1 MLAFKDYQERVLDR
15 FDAYLAEL
23 AAAKIKSDKIDH
35 ANALQED
42 SDLRLP
48 KLDWPAVAWK
58 AMQAN
63 GLIPQRKAGNHLAPF
78 SPRFD
83 ELGNPVPAVCY
94 KIPTGGGKTLLA
106 TASVSAMLGKLL
118 MKNTGFILWI
128 VPNEA
133 IYTQTKKSLEN
144 REHPYRQLLDKTA
157 AGRVKLLEKGD
168 RLDERDV
175 QKNLCVMLLMLQS
188 AGRESK
194 ESLKMFRDRGNVF
207 GFVPDESD
215 AEAHAELKLAI
226 PNLDCYEA
234 SLYTANTP
242 LVKSSLGNV
251 LKIVRPIIVMDEQQ
265 KAYTPLAFKTLFSF
279 NPQFVLELSAT
290 PKDLLPKNDTHYY
303 ANVLVDVL
311 GSDLEREGMVKLPL
325 NVKVKAG
332 NDWRD
337 CLREASERLTSLQI
351 CADRYQ
357 SDGGRY
363 IRPILLVQVER
374 VGADQ
379 RDGINI
385 HAEDAK
391 EYLLKLGYAED
402 EIAIKTSEKNE
413 LKAEGNQDLLSPQCR
428 IRAIITKA
436 ALQEGWDCPFA
447 YVLCSLAASRNMS
460 AMTQL
465 TGRILRQPYAEK
477 TGVVALD
484 ECYVYC
490 NHDATR
496 EVIEGIKKGLE
507 ADGMADLA
515 VQVREFDGEAGGSDS
530 MPTKRK
536 LNRRQEFAKTEIYFP
551 KVLWSEGGMVRDL
564 DYERDVLLGI
574 DWDSVD
580 VDAIAQRVPINA
592 VAPSSQMFKVRA
604 NVEDGHGVVEAD
616 QAVAVDECVEFD
628 SVYVVRAV
636 NDIVPNAWQAYDL
649 TERLVQALKARG
661 FDDAKLGR
669 LSSVI
674 IEQLRKGIEEQ
685 RDDMAEIKFME
696 NVDHGLI
703 QFRLRTDGNNWKV
716 PQTIDTELPESAPQL
731 LRNSGSATE
740 KSIFAPV
747 YAADYNMEERDFA
760 CYIDEYKALK
770 WWHRNVAKA
779 GQYSVQGWRKNKV
792 YPDFLFALSEVD
804 GKERLMVWET
814 KGDQLAGNLDSDYKE
829 KLLAKISD
837 AFSIDASKA
846 AGQMEIEVEKGTLV
860 QCELVLMSDWKSRF
874 GNLQKDA

>member
-1 MLAFKDYQERVLDR
+1 MLAFKDYQQRVLDT
-15 FDAYLAEL
+15 FDAYLGEL
-23 AAAKIKSDKIDH
+23 GIAKIKADKIDH
-35 ANALQED
+35 ANELQD
-42 SDLRLP
+42 DPDLRLP
-48 KLDWPAVAWK
+48 KLDWPAAAWK
-58 AMQAN
+58 SMQAK
-63 GLIPQRKAGNHLAPF
+63 GLIPQRKVGNQLAPF

-106 TASVSAMLGKLL
+106 TASISAMLGKLL
-118 MKNTGFILWI
+118 LKNTGFILWI

-133 IYTQTKKSLEN
+133 IYTQTKKALEN
-144 REHPYRQLLDKTA
+144 REHPYRQMLDKTA
-157 AGRVKLLEKGD
+157 AGRVKLLEKDD

-175 QKNLCVMLLMLQS
+175 EQNLCVMLLMLQS

-194 ESLKMFRDRGNVF
+194 ETLKMFRDRGNVF

-215 AEAHAELKLAI
+215 AEAHAAFKAAI
-226 PNLDCYEA
+226 PNLDCYDA
-234 SLYTANTP
+234 SIYTANTP

-251 LKIVRPIIVMDEQQ
+251 LKIIRPIIIMDEQQ
-265 KAYTPLAFKTLFSF
+265 KAYTALAFKTLFSF

-290 PKDLLPKNDTHYY
+290 PKDLLPKNEAHYY
-303 ANVLVDVL
+303 ANVIVDVM
-311 GSDLEREGMVKLPL
+311 GSELDREGMVKLPL

-337 CLREASERLTSLQI
+337 CLREASERLTSLQVI
-351 CADRYQ
+351 ADRYQ

-391 EYLLKLGYAED
+391 EYLMKLGYADD

-477 TGVVALD
+477 TGVAALD

-515 VQVREFDGEAGGSDS
+515 LQVREIDGDTGGANNGVQ
-530 MPTKRK
+530 KRK
-536 LNRRQEFAKTEIYFP
+536 LNRRKEYAKTEVFLP
-551 KVLWSEGGMVRDL
+551 KVMWVGDGAPRDL
-564 DYERDVLLGI
+564 DYERDVLLDI
-574 DWDSVD
+574 DWDNVD

-604 NVEDGHGVVEAD
+604 NVTDGHGVVEAD
-616 QAVAVDECVEFD
+616 MAVAIDEYVVFD
-628 SVYVVRAV
+628 PVYVVRAV
-636 NDIVPNAWQAYDL
+636 SDIVPNAWLAYNL
-649 TERLVQALKARG
+649 VERLIKALKARG
-661 FDDAKLGR
+661 FDDVKLGK
-669 LSSVI
+669 LSSVV
-674 IEQLRKGIEEQ
+674 IEELRKGVELQ
-685 RDDMAEIKFME
+685 RDSMAEVKFMQ
-696 NVDHGLI
+696 NVDRGLI

-716 PQTIDTELPESAPQL
+716 PQTIETDLPEDSPQL
-731 LRNSGSATE
+731 ARNSGGVIE
-740 KSIFAPV
+740 KSMFTPV
-747 YAADYNMEERDFA
+747 YAAEFNSQERDFA

-779 GQYSVQGWRKNKV
+779 GQYSVQGWRRNKV
-792 YPDFLFALSEVD
+792 YPDFLFALSEID
-804 GKERLMVWET
+804 GKEHLMVWET
-814 KGDQLAGNLDSDYKE
+814 KGDQLAGNLDTEYKQ
-829 KLLAKISD
+829 KLLAKMSA
-837 AFSIDASKA
+837 AFAIDASKS
-846 AGQMEIEVEKGTLV
+846 AGQVEIEIDRGATV
-860 QCELVLMSDWKSRF
+860 QCELVLMSDWKSKF
-874 GNLQKDA
+874 GTNLPK

>member
-1 MLAFKDYQERVLDR
+1 MLAFKDYQQRVLTR
-15 FDAYLAEL
+15 FDTYLGEL
-23 AAAKIKSDKIDH
+23 GAAKIKADKVEQH
-35 ANALQED
+35 NATQADPE
-42 SDLRLP
+42 LRLP
-48 KLDWPAVAWK
+48 AVDWPATAWK
-58 AMQAN
+58 AMQAK
-63 GLIPQRKAGNHLAPF
+63 GLIPQRKVGHQLAPF
-78 SPRFD
+78 SPRID
-83 ELGNPVPAVCY
+83 ELGNPVPAICY

-106 TASVSAMLGKLL
+106 TASVSAVLGKLL
-118 MKNTGFILWI
+118 LKNTGFILWI

-133 IYTQTKKSLEN
+133 IYTQTKKALEN

-157 AGRVKLLEKGD
+157 AGRVKLLEKND

-175 QKNLCVMLLMLQS
+175 QQNLCVMLLMLQS

-194 ESLKMFRDRGNVF
+194 ETLKMFRDRGNVF

-215 AEAHAELKLAI
+215 AEAHAALKAAI

-234 SLYTANTP
+234 SLYTANMP

-251 LKIVRPIIVMDEQQ
+251 LKIIRPIIVMDEQQ
-265 KAYTPLAFKTLFSF
+265 KAYTALAFKTLFSF

-290 PKDLLPKNDTHYY
+290 PKDLQPKNEMHYF
-303 ANVLVDVL
+303 ANVLVDVM
-311 GSDLEREGMVKLPL
+311 GSELDREGMVKLPL

-332 NDWRD
+332 NDWCD
-337 CLREASERLTSLQI
+337 CLRESSERLTSLQAS
-351 CADRYQ
+351 ADRYQ

-391 EYLLKLGYAED
+391 EYLMKLGYAED

-447 YVLCSLAASRNMS
+447 YVLCSLAASRNMP

-465 TGRILRQPYAEK
+465 IGRILRQPYAEK
-477 TGVVALD
+477 TGVAALD

-507 ADGMADLA
+507 ADGMGDLA
-515 VQVREFDGEAGGSDS
+515 AQVRESDS
-530 MPTKRK
+530 ASDGSSTASLKRK
-536 LNRRQEFAKTEIYFP
+536 LNRRKEFSKAEIFLP
-551 KVLWSEGGMVRDL
+551 KVLWTRDGVARDL
-564 DYERDVLLGI
+564 DYERDVLLDI
-574 DWDSVD
+574 DWGSVD

-604 NVEDGHGVVEAD
+604 NVADGHGVVEAD
-616 QAVAVDECVEFD
+616 KAVSVDEYVEFD
-628 SVYVVRAV
+628 PVYVVRAV
-636 NDIVPNAWQAYDL
+636 SDIVPNAWLAYDL
-649 TERLVQALKARG
+649 VERLTKALKNRG
-661 FDDAKLGR
+661 FDDEKLGR
-669 LSSVI
+669 LSSVV
-674 IEQLRKGIEEQ
+674 IEELRKGIELQ
-685 RDDMAEIKFME
+685 RDSMAEIKFMQ
-696 NVDHGLI
+696 NVDQGFI

-716 PQTIDTELPESAPQL
+716 PQTLETELPVDSPQL
-731 LRNSGSATE
+731 ARNDGRVTE
-740 KSIFAPV
+740 KSVFAPV
-747 YAADYNMEERDFA
+747 YAAEYNTQERDFA

-779 GQYSVQGWRKNKV
+779 GQYSVQGWRRNKV

-804 GKERLMVWET
+804 GKERLLVWET
-814 KGDQLAGNLDSDYKE
+814 KGDQLSGNLDTEYKR
-829 KLLAKISD
+829 KLLAKMGS
-837 AFSIDASKA
+837 AFAVDSSKA
-846 AGQMEIEVEKGTLV
+846 AGQVEIQIDEGTTV
-860 QCELVLMSDWKSRF
+860 QCELVLMSEWRSSF
-874 GNLQKDA
+874 GNLLE